1 MNLPILDISYKWNH
15 TICGLLC
22 LPSFTEHSVF
32 KVHLCCS
39 KYQNFIPFK
48 KKILEYSW
56 STILCWFQMYSK
68 VNQLYTYRYP
78 LFFRFFFH
86 IDHYR
91 VGEGKGTPL
100 QYSCLENPIDRGAWG
115 AAVHG
120 VAKSGHDCA
129 TSLSLFTFMHWRRKW
144 QPTPVFLP
152 GESQGWRSLLGFCL
166 WGRTEL
172 DMTEVT

>member
-1 MNLPILDISYKWNH
+1 MILLESYESIHNDSKDFSVWLFS
-15 TICGLLC
+15 LLMFSKFTC
-22 LPSFTEHSVF
+22 VVANIRTSF
-32 KVHLCCS
+32 L
-39 KYQNFIPFK
+39 FK

-56 STILCWFQMYSK
+56 STMLCWFQMYSK

-78 LFFRFFFH
+78 FFFRFFFH

-91 VGEGKGTPL
+91 VGEGNGTAL

-144 QPTPVFLP
+144 QPTTVFLP
-152 GESQGWRSLLGFCL
+152 GESQGRGSLIGCRL
-166 WGRTEL
+166 WGRTES
-172 DMTEVT
+172 DTTEAT